1 MSRGSGR
8 IIGQR
13 IRIRPCDDESA
24 SSSASSPLDL
34 PSVSSA
40 YTPPFTIRSI
50 CNATSSPDPH
60 CGSSDPKLP
69 HSGKVLS
76 QRHDAWR
83 VWLSMVLVRFA
94 VTKPETS
101 LRLSPRERMGQS
113 LTVIGR
119 AYFFKRRFEEAAAK
133 LLLSIQDNPSHPGTY
148 RFLAA
153 FYTHLGRLDEARA
166 IVARLRTI
174 TPLVVP
180 S

>member
-40 YTPPFTIRSI
+40 CTPPSTIPSI

-76 QRHDAWR
+76 QRHDALGGF
-83 VWLSMVLVRFA
+83 VSFTALF
-94 VTKPETS
+94 
-101 LRLSPRERMGQS
+101 
-113 LTVIGR
+113 
-119 AYFFKRRFEEAAAK
+119 
-133 LLLSIQDNPSHPGTY
+133 LLLW
-148 RFLAA
+148 
-153 FYTHLGRLDEARA
+153 
-166 IVARLRTI
+166 ARLAG
-174 TPLVVP
+174 
-180 S
+180 